1 MIIFRLDPA
10 RRPGIVGEKNVSG
23 MPDAAMADLLLS
35 VVEGVATL
43 TINRPE
49 RRNAMDGALCDA
61 LLSSLTDLSEDGSVG
76 AVILTG
82 AGTDAFSAGGDVKR
96 MDGIARQGFDER
108 LANLRRWGGIAML
121 LHTMPKVTI
130 AMVNG
135 VAAGAGLSIAA
146 ACDLRIAARSARF
159 ATSYVKVGR
168 SGDFGGSALLT
179 RLIGAARAR
188 ELYLLGD
195 IIDAAKA
202 EAYGLVNRVV
212 DDDTLQAETMALARR
227 FADGP
232 RIALAAIKQNL
243 AAAETE
249 PLAAMVEREA
259 FNHARTGDTE
269 DHREAVA
276 AFREKRKPQFTGR

>member
-1 MIIFRLDPA
+1 MH
-10 RRPGIVGEKNVSG
+10 
-23 MPDAAMADLLLS
+23 DLLQEIS
-35 VVEGVATL
+35 QGIATL

-49 RRNAMDGALCDA
+49 RRNAIDRGVCDA
-61 LLSSLTDLSEDGSVG
+61 LLSSLTALADDPSVG
-76 AVILTG
+76 VIILTG
-82 AGTDAFSAGGDVKR
+82 AGHDAFSAGGDVKH
-96 MDGIARQGFDER
+96 MDGIAKQPFAER
-108 LANLRRWGGIAML
+108 LANLRRWGGITML
-121 LHTMPKVTI
+121 LHTMPKITI

-195 IIDAAKA
+195 IIDAEKA
-202 EAYGLVNRVV
+202 EAYGLVNRLV
-212 DDDTLQAETMALARR
+212 DDAQLRAETLALARR
-227 FADGP
+227 FAAGP
-232 RIALAAIKQNL
+232 RIAYGLIKQNL

-249 PLAAMVEREA
+249 SLAAMVELEA
-259 FNHARTGDTE
+259 LNHARSGETE
-269 DHREAVA
+269 EHREAIA
-276 AFREKRKPQFTGR
+276 AFREKRTPRFGPTPSE

>member
-1 MIIFRLDPA
+1 
-10 RRPGIVGEKNVSG
+10 
-23 MPDAAMADLLLS
+23 MADLLQSLS
-35 VVEGVATL
+35 QGVATL

-49 RRNAMDGALCDA
+49 RRNALDGALCDA
-61 LLSSLTDLSEDGSVG
+61 LLSSLTALSTDDAVG
-76 AVILTG
+76 TVILTG
-82 AGTDAFSAGGDVKR
+82 AGTDAFCAGGDVRR
-96 MDGIARQGFDER
+96 MDGIAKRGFDER
-108 LANLRRWGGIAML
+108 LANLKRWGGIAML

-195 IIDAAKA
+195 IVDAARA
-202 EAYGLVNRVV
+202 EAYGLVTRVV
-212 DDDTLQAETMALARR
+212 DDDALLDETMILARR

-232 RIALAAIKQNL
+232 RFAQACIKQNL

-249 PLAAMVEREA
+249 PLSAMVEMEA
-259 FNHARTGDTE
+259 LNHARTGDTA
-269 DHREAVA
+269 DHLEAVA
-276 AFREKRKPQFTGR
+276 AFRDKRKPRFSGQ